1 MNYLER
7 LIKSGHAVAAP
18 DVDYQFAG
26 CLCIVELV
34 EWFQSR
40 KT

>member
-1 MNYLER
+1 MKCLER
-7 LIKSGHAVAAP
+7 LFKSGHAVAAA

-26 CLCIVELV
+26 RLCIVELV

-40 KT
+40 RT